1 MSKHDNKFLFVQ
13 PIILIGVFC
22 SSLWIFSSEQF
33 VGILVSDTSDL
44 FIDVGA
50 VRTWL
55 FALSSPSLIYVLFSQ
70 LKTRSESDVNSSL
83 EAIVNRINESIFLKD
98 KQGRYTFINA
108 SAAKLLGKKASEIIS
123 NYDVSLFPA
132 LEAQK
137 IQEIEQEIIKEGKT
151 LKLEETVSIASLV
164 GLAYRVTQQKQQQKQ
179 LEKAF
184 NYDSNFH
191 ILNREGLKSQLEKSL
206 NPEENASNFVLLHL
220 SLLKIK
226 KIKYSI
232 GQETANNFLRKI
244 IKELKALLPEDTLL
258 AKIDGD
264 DLGIALF
271 IETEETG
278 KKWAKEIENLFN
290 SSFRVDKHRLYIDVK
305 IGLVFSQYFEGSAEE
320 CLQAAD
326 MAMNYAKSSVKDNCV
341 IFEPKMREDAIAQL
355 EMDRDL
361 REGLSQEEF
370 YLNYQP
376 IVNLNNQQIE
386 GFEAL
391 LRWSK
396 NGQKIYPNDF
406 IPVAEETGF
415 IVVLGDWV
423 LYQACRQIQIWNS
436 YFKDSSNL
444 YISVNVSP
452 IQILR
457 PGFLKFV
464 DRVLNHT
471 KISPKSLRIELTETA
486 LAEDFEKLKFA
497 LKQLKNREI
506 GLYLDDFGT
515 GYSSFGYLQEL
526 PFDVMKIDRSFVNNI
541 VTDPKAFKLIQ
552 ALISLAENLEMEM
565 VIEGIET
572 QEQQEKLKQ
581 LKCLMGQG
589 YLFARPLS
597 PEDIEIILS
606 NGKI

>member
-151 LKLEETVSIASLV
+151 LKLEETVSIVSLA

-290 SSFRVDKHRLYIDVK
+290 SSFRVDKHRL
-305 IGLVFSQYFEGSAEE
+305 SAEE

-457 PGFLKFV
+457 PGFLEWV

>member
-151 LKLEETVSIASLV
+151 LKLEETVSIVSLA

-232 GQETANNFLRKI
+232 GHETANNFLRKI

>member
-151 LKLEETVSIASLV
+151 LKLEETVSIVSLA

-526 PFDVMKIDRSFVNNI
+526 PFDVMKIDRIFVNNI

-581 LKCLMGQG
+581 LKCPIGQG

>member
-396 NGQKIYPNDF
+396 NGQRIYPNDF

>member
-151 LKLEETVSIASLV
+151 LKLEETVSIVSLA

>member
-151 LKLEETVSIASLV
+151 LKLEETVSIVSLA

-232 GQETANNFLRKI
+232 GHETANNFLRKI

-423 LYQACRQIQIWNS
+423 LYQACRQIQRWNS

-526 PFDVMKIDRSFVNNI
+526 PFDVMKIDRIFVNNI

>member
-151 LKLEETVSIASLV
+151 LKLEETVSIVSLA

-305 IGLVFSQYFEGSAEE
+305 IGLVFSKCFEGSAEE

>member
-1 MSKHDNKFLFVQ
+1 MNKHDNKFLFVQ

-151 LKLEETVSIASLV
+151 LKLEETVSIVSLA

-232 GQETANNFLRKI
+232 GHETANNFLRKI